1 MTAATFTLKN
11 DYWENFLLNEKDL
24 ESLYNIL
31 LEKETP
37 LPTNELVRLVIE
49 ERITDER
56 KAMERRKSAGGDIYF
71 PKNEYEVGQTI
82 IFPSHEWER
91 GTVAGKR
98 KGFNPD
104 LPDFE
109 VIEVNFES
117 GATREFAIGIVDHPL
132 NTPPE
137 MSEETGFNNPD
148 NVIEEFGEYIGDLL
162 EEDLSTSD
170 EFVRIAGRWFPRALL
185 VEINVGHLNLA
196 EAVLDMEGGGP
207 LPTRRLLEMVDTPKN
222 VNKSLAEF
230 SLDFALWRDERFD
243 EVGPAGQI
251 LWYLQ
256 RLEPK
261 AVLETP
267 KYLKYFQV
275 DYDPEELTD
284 EMFELEKELDDELSN
299 LQVTGGGVTEVEIR
313 LTYPHWRSGT
323 LPLSSRLL
331 KLLPTAYQAPRIR
344 FTLVDGKSGDKF
356 PAWVVRS
363 GKFVYGLEKY
373 YEENGVFP
381 GALISIRKGDTPGEV
396 IVEAGKKRETRE
408 WLRTVLTGSDGGLVL
423 AMLKQFVKAKYD
435 ERMAIAVPDFSA
447 LDKVW
452 EKHSKDRTPFEKI
465 VVSMFRELAKLNPQG
480 NVHASELY
488 AAVNLVRR
496 SPPGPIFALLTT
508 RPWFQHVGDL
518 YFKLDET
525 IHN

>member
-11 DYWENFLLNEKDL
+11 EYWENFSLNEKDL

-37 LPTNELVRLVIE
+37 LPTDDLVRLVVS

-56 KAMERRKSAGGDIYF
+56 KSMERRKSAGGDIYF
-71 PKNEYEVGQTI
+71 PKNDYDIGQTI
-82 IFPSHEWER
+82 IFPSFEWER
-91 GTVAGKR
+91 GTVSGKR
-98 KGFNPD
+98 TGFNPD
-104 LPDFE
+104 IEGFQ
-109 VIEVNFES
+109 VIEVAFES
-117 GATREFAIGIVDHPL
+117 GTTREFAVGIENHPL
-132 NTPPE
+132 NDPPE
-137 MSEETGFNNPD
+137 MTEETGWNNPD
-148 NVIEEFGEYIGDLL
+148 NVIEEFGDEIADAL
-162 EEDLSTSD
+162 EEELATSD

-207 LPTRRLLEMVDTPKN
+207 LPTRKLLDMVDTAAN
-222 VNKSLAEF
+222 VNDSLAEF

-261 AVLETP
+261 GVLETP
-267 KYLKYFQV
+267 KFLKHYPVEF
-275 DYDPEELTD
+275 DPDELTD
-284 EMFELEKELDDELSN
+284 EMMALENELDDELSN
-299 LQVTGGGVTEVEIR
+299 IMVSASRLDEVEIR

-331 KLLPTAYQAPRIR
+331 KLFPTAYQAPRIR
-344 FTLVDGKSGDKF
+344 FTLVDGKTGEKF

-363 GKFVYGLEKY
+363 GKYVYGLESY
-373 YEENGVFP
+373 YEANGMFP
-381 GALISIRKGDTPGEV
+381 GALINVRNSGKPGEV

-435 ERMAIAVPDFSA
+435 ERMAIAVPDFGA

-452 EKHSKDRTPFEKI
+452 DKHTRDRTPFEKI

-496 SPPGPIFALLTT
+496 SPPGPIFALLTS